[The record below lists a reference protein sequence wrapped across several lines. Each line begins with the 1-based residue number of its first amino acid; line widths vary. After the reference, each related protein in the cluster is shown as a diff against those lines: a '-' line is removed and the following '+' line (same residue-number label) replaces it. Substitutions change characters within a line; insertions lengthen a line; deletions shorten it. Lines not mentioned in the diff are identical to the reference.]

1 MANTDAA
8 NKILSDSSGE
18 NSGNTSD
25 AEWISVDDILY
36 QPIVVTR
43 ANVADRYD
51 AVYDRNRTFA
61 YVNFYY
67 AEDASQAPFVFRTG
81 WPKLRQ
87 QINALLALKKAG
99 DDPFPLECGVVEMLD
114 RDPLVSDD
122 GTVRFPVQLLPFE
135 ALDAAQESSVQYRLQ
150 QDARDAQD
158 AQDAQDAPTIEPSNA
173 PPAPH
178 TAPRRPGVQSA
189 PPASRA
195 PGRSTAAPAGSGS
208 AAATTKRVPDNLR
221 TRGN

>member
-8 NKILSDSSGE
+8 NKILGDPSGE

-150 QDARDAQD
+150 QDAQD
-158 AQDAQDAPTIEPSNA
+158 AQNAPTIEPSNA
-173 PPAPH
+173 PPAPRI
-178 TAPRRPGVQSA
+178 APRRPGVQSA

>member
-8 NKILSDSSGE
+8 NKILGDSSGE

-150 QDARDAQD
+150 QDAQD
-158 AQDAQDAPTIEPSNA
+158 AQNAPTIEPSNA

>member
-8 NKILSDSSGE
+8 NKILGDPSGE

-150 QDARDAQD
+150 QDA
-158 AQDAQDAPTIEPSNA
+158 QDAPTIEPSNA

>member
-8 NKILSDSSGE
+8 NKILGDPSGE

-150 QDARDAQD
+150 QDAQD
-158 AQDAQDAPTIEPSNA
+158 AQNAPTIEPSNA

-189 PPASRA
+189 SPASRA

>member
-150 QDARDAQD
+150 QDAQD
-158 AQDAQDAPTIEPSNA
+158 AQNAPTIEPSNA
-173 PPAPH
+173 PPAPRI
-178 TAPRRPGVQSA
+178 APRRPGVQSA

>member
-150 QDARDAQD
+150 QDA
-158 AQDAQDAPTIEPSNA
+158 QDAQDAPTIEPSNA